1 MITENLIKIL
11 MSPVFGLLNLLP
23 TVYNDCLEVW
33 AYVREILIDIFT
45 GIGCFI
51 PLSALA
57 TLLYAV
63 VALHV
68 FRIILAVI
76 VRIKSF
82 PPFWGGN
89 CVI

>member
-1 MITENLIKIL
+1 MLTEGLINIL

-23 TVYNDCLEVW
+23 TVSNDFIEGW
-33 AYVREILIDIFT
+33 AYMKSILINIFT

-51 PLSALA
+51 PLGTLA
-57 TLLYAV
+57 PLLYAV

-68 FRIILAVI
+68 FRLILAIV

-82 PPFWGGN
+82 IPLMGGL
-89 CVI
+89 

>member
-1 MITENLIKIL
+1 MITENLISIL

-23 TVYNDCLEVW
+23 TVSNDFLEGW

-45 GIGCFI
+45 GRGCFI

-57 TLLYAV
+57 PLLYAV
-63 VALHV
+63 LALHV
-68 FRIILAVI
+68 FRIVLAVI

-82 PPFWGGN
+82 LPFWGGT
-89 CVI
+89 

>member
-1 MITENLIKIL
+1 MITENLISIL

-23 TVYNDCLEVW
+23 TVSNEFLEGW
-33 AYVREILIDIFT
+33 AYIREILIDIFT

-57 TLLYAV
+57 PLLYAV

-82 PPFWGGN
+82 IPLMGGL
-89 CVI
+89 

>member
-1 MITENLIKIL
+1 MITENLISIL

-23 TVYNDCLEVW
+23 TVSNDFLEGW

-57 TLLYAV
+57 PLLYAILAQRV
-63 VALHV
+63 V
-68 FRIILAVI
+68 RIVLAVI

-82 PPFWGGN
+82 LPFWGGT
-89 CVI
+89 